1 MQSDYQI
8 VFQSFRNG
16 DFASTI
22 FAIDPDGKNERR
34 ISPWPGGRPGAMDPS
49 VSKDSRRLV
58 YTHSSTDGSHLTSV
72 GIMNTDGTEARVVI
86 DKVARRFRGGWAT
99 PALSPGGNL
108 VLFTSNM
115 HGRDDIFVIQKDGSN
130 KQPLTRNA
138 GQNTW
143 ARWAPDGTQVLF
155 SSTRDGN
162 EEIYIMQA
170 DGTRPKR
177 LTLHREVDTYP
188 TWSPDGKHIA
198 FVSKRGDQWDIYTM
212 SSTGENPMRITD
224 TETRERRPAWSPD
237 GRMIAYVAAA
247 SEPEQEWFF
256 SIFVMTIDGKYH
268 REITSGRYHN
278 DMPSWTKRK

>member
-1 MQSDYQI
+1 MKRIPKIECVFNLSAWRLGVYMIKLILSAIILTLFNSSEPRAQEVETWLQSDYQI

-115 HGRDDIFVIQKDGSN
+115 HGRDDIFVIQKEGSN

-162 EEIYIMQA
+162 EEIYIM
-170 DGTRPKR
+170 
-177 LTLHREVDTYP
+177 
-188 TWSPDGKHIA
+188 
-198 FVSKRGDQWDIYTM
+198 
-212 SSTGENPMRITD
+212 
-224 TETRERRPAWSPD
+224 
-237 GRMIAYVAAA
+237 
-247 SEPEQEWFF
+247 
-256 SIFVMTIDGKYH
+256 
-268 REITSGRYHN
+268 
-278 DMPSWTKRK
+278 